1 MKVPVYAYDYY
12 ARPGQPE
19 SFVNVEPIYVGKVA
33 IATPLAADKFAEKQ
47 GFSIE
52 WDISGVDPLPEYPN
66 LEVFQG
72 KIICSRVAFRGT
84 HNRIEYR
91 ELCAFDDGSAHWS
104 EQKSFYA

>member
-1 MKVPVYAYDYY
+1 MKIPVYGYGSY
-12 ARPGQPE
+12 ARPAQPE
-19 SFVNVEPIYVGKVA
+19 SFTNVEPIYVGKTA

-47 GFSIE
+47 GFEIE
-52 WDISGVDPLPEYPN
+52 WDITGVDPLPQYPN

-91 ELCAFDDGSAHWS
+91 ELIADDDGSQSWS